1 MSRSTTTAHDTNH
14 DMKHDTAR
22 EQKARPVIPAP
33 RRSPEQ
39 RPAESSR
46 PDVPAGYPP
55 YPLVRYALDHATALR
70 PRRT

>member
-1 MSRSTTTAHDTNH
+1 MTRSTTT
-14 DMKHDTAR
+14 KHDTAH

-39 RPAESSR
+39 RPAESRPAGSR
-46 PDVPAGYPP
+46 EPDVAAFFPP

-70 PRRT
+70 QTQR

>member
-1 MSRSTTTAHDTNH
+1 MTRSTTMKHETAH
-14 DMKHDTAR
+14 
-22 EQKARPVIPAP
+22 EQKVRPVIPAP

-39 RPAESSR
+39 RPAESSE

-70 PRRT
+70 PRRD

>member
-1 MSRSTTTAHDTNH
+1 MTRSTTTR
-14 DMKHDTAR
+14 HDTAH
-22 EQKARPVIPAP
+22 EQKTRPVIPAP

-39 RPAESSR
+39 RPAESSE

-70 PRRT
+70 PRRD

>member
-1 MSRSTTTAHDTNH
+1 MTGSTTTE
-14 DMKHDTAR
+14 HDTAH

-46 PDVPAGYPP
+46 PDVPAGYPS
-55 YPLVRYALDHATALR
+55 YPPVRYALDHATALR

>member
-1 MSRSTTTAHDTNH
+1 MSRSATTTHDTNH
-14 DMKHDTAR
+14 DTKHDRAH